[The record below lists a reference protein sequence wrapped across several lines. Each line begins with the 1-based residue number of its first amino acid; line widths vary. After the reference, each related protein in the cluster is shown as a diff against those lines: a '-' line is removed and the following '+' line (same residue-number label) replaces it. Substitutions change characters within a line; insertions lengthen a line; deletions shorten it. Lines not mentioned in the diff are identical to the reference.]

1 MAYRADVDDW
11 EYDDPDDDD
20 DDDGEFDLNIPVI
33 PRKTFINEFAANY
46 YAGQHATFLGPSGR
60 GKTQLAGELAGAS
73 VRRQPEIQIRALH
86 GKIRGR
92 DKTIE
97 KFAKAAD
104 LTMSAYPEPTWLQRR
119 VTRRKSH
126 GHIVRP
132 LEHPGASAREENA
145 LIAGRYRSTIYR
157 AYHAS
162 AKHPVIL
169 LVDEAHQTHNDLKLR
184 LDCEAPLM
192 RGRPVCGVWSLVQR
206 GRHVSY
212 MVYDQAEHLFI
223 FFDPDRDN
231 QRRYSEIGGTDP
243 DVLVKL
249 SRRLKTKTVA
259 DGSTISQA
267 LYFRRS
273 GNYLAIVDT

>member
-20 DDDGEFDLNIPVI
+20 DDGEFDLNIPVI
-33 PRKTFINEFAANY
+33 PRKPFIKEFAANY

-132 LEHPGASAREENA
+132 LSILGLA
-145 LIAGRYRSTIYR
+145 LGKRMHSLPDGTGQRSTVLIMHLPNIR
-157 AYHAS
+157 SFSWLMKHTKHTTIS
-162 AKHPVIL
+162 NSDSIAKHPSCAGGPSAESGLWSSADVTFRTWFTIRLNTCSSSLIL
-169 LVDEAHQTHNDLKLR
+169 TVTTSDVTLR
-184 LDCEAPLM
+184 
-192 RGRPVCGVWSLVQR
+192 S
-206 GRHVSY
+206 
-212 MVYDQAEHLFI
+212 AE
-223 FFDPDRDN
+223 PTPT
-231 QRRYSEIGGTDP
+231 S
-243 DVLVKL
+243 
-249 SRRLKTKTVA
+249 
-259 DGSTISQA
+259 
-267 LYFRRS
+267 
-273 GNYLAIVDT
+273 

>member
-1 MAYRADVDDW
+1 MARGDVYYDVDD
-11 EYDDPDDDD
+11 YDDDEDDRPLD
-20 DDDGEFDLNIPVI
+20 IPVL
-33 PRKTFINEFAANY
+33 PRKPFIKDFARDY
-46 YAGQHATFLGPSGR
+46 HAGQHATFLGPSGR

-73 VRRQPEIQIRALH
+73 VRRHPEISIRALH

-92 DKTIE
+92 DHTIE
-97 KFAKAAD
+97 RFAKAAD
-104 LTMSAYPEPTWLQRR
+104 LTIGPEPDPTWLQRR
-119 VTRRKSH
+119 VTHRKSH

-132 LEHPGASAREENA
+132 LEHAGSSALEENR
-145 LIAGRYRSTIYR
+145 LIAGKFKSTIYS

-162 AKHPVIL
+162 AKRPVIL
-169 LVDEAHQTHNDLKLR
+169 LVDEAHQAHNDLKLR

-243 DVLVKL
+243 DVLVRL

-273 GNYLAIVDT
+273 GNFLAIVDT

>member
-1 MAYRADVDDW
+1 MARA
-11 EYDDPDDDD
+11 YDPFA
-20 DDDGEFDLNIPVI
+20 GEDEDEDEQLSLNVPVL
-33 PRKTFINEFAANY
+33 PRKPFIKEFAKNY
-46 YAGQHATFLGPSGR
+46 HAGQHATFLGPSGR
-60 GKTQLAGELAGAS
+60 GKTMLAGQLAGATA
-73 VRRQPEIQIRALH
+73 RAHPDITIRALH

-92 DKTIE
+92 DQSIV
-97 KFAKAAD
+97 KFAQAAD
-104 LTMSAYPEPTWLQRR
+104 LTMSAYPEPTWMQRK

-132 LEHPGASAREENA
+132 LERPGANAREENT
-145 LIAGRYRSTIYR
+145 LIAGRFRDTIHR

-162 AKHPVIL
+162 PRHPVIL
-169 LVDEAHQTHNDLKLR
+169 LVDEAHQAHNDLKLK
-184 LDCEAPLM
+184 LDCEASLM

-206 GRHVSY
+206 GRYVSY

-243 DVLVKL
+243 DILIRL

-273 GNYLAIVDT
+273 GNFLAIVDT